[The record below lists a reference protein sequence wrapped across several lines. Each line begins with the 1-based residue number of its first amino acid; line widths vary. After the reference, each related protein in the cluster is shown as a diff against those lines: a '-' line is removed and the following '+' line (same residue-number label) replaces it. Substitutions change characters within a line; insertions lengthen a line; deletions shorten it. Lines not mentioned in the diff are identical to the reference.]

1 MYNIQISEFL
11 QRKDGR
17 EQTMKMSVGG
27 KIAFGI
33 GAFGKD
39 MVYSLSAYYLMYYYQ
54 DILKLSPSF
63 VGTVLMV
70 ARIFDALN
78 DPVMGALVART
89 RSRWGRFRPW
99 LFSGTILNAFVL
111 YALFAAPVTT
121 ETWIM
126 VWFTVAYLLWGITY
140 TMLDIPYWSMI
151 PAAAETTAD
160 REHLAVIGRTCAG
173 VGGALITVFS
183 MVAVSTLGQGNE
195 REGFRLMAL
204 IVAVAFVAAEI
215 LCCVM
220 IRERKRGDT
229 KATRVRDMFRELIRN
244 DQAVTVA
251 VAIVLINVSTFLTT
265 NMIIYFFK
273 YDYGGADWQTCYT
286 IFIGV
291 GSSALVLGMMLLYPL
306 LRRKKVANEKIFTF
320 AIQFAILGYAM
331 MLTLCLTGASGKL
344 VLMCIPGVLVF
355 VCNGM
360 LTVLTTVFL
369 ANSVDYGELM
379 THHRDESVTFS
390 MQTFVVKAA
399 SGLAVFIT
407 GIGLDIIGLT
417 GNAEETGE
425 IIPQSAS
432 TLTGLRIMMN
442 VLPMIGLILALL
454 YFRKK
459 FKLTDKRMAEITEQL
474 KSTSGT

>member
-1 MYNIQISEFL
+1 
-11 QRKDGR
+11 
-17 EQTMKMSVGG
+17 MKIGVGG

-111 YALFAAPVTT
+111 YALFAAPVTS

-126 VWFTVAYLLWGITY
+126 VWFVAAYFLWGITY

-195 REGFRLMAL
+195 REGFRLVAM
-204 IVAVAFVAAEI
+204 IVATIFVAAEI
-215 LCCVM
+215 LCCMM

-229 KATRVRDMFRELIRN
+229 KATRVKDMFRELIKN

-251 VAIVLINVSTFLTT
+251 VAIVLINISTFLTT

-273 YDYGGADWQTCYT
+273 YDFGGADWQTCYT

-291 GSSALVLGMMLLYPL
+291 GSTALVLGMMLLYPL
-306 LRRKKVANEKIFTF
+306 LRRKKVANEKIFTL
-320 AIQFAILGYAM
+320 ATQFAILGYAI
-331 MLTLCLTGASGKL
+331 MLVLCLTGASGNL
-344 VLMCIPGVLVF
+344 VLMCIPGILVF

-379 THHRDESVTFS
+379 THHRDESVIFS

-399 SGLAVFIT
+399 SGLAVFIS
-407 GIGLDIIGLT
+407 GIGLDIIGLN

-432 TLTGLRIMMN
+432 TLTGLRIMMS
-442 VLPMIGLILALL
+442 VLPMIGLVLALL

-459 FKLTDKRMAEITEQL
+459 FKLTDKRMKEIAEQL
-474 KSTSGT
+474 KNSSGT